1 MRPLVM
7 DFAADTAATHQ
18 AYEYSFEPAFLVGP
32 VTKPGVTEWP
42 VYLPKAAAW
51 YNFWT
56 GQRHTG
62 GQTVP
67 VFVKAGAIV
76 PLGKRQQHTGQKS
89 GNRLKIRVYPAPMAG
104 LIYTRTKATATAT
117 SKVNTRLL
125 PLPRMKSA
133 IH

>member
-18 AYEYSFEPAFLVGP
+18 AYEYSFEPAFLVVP

-56 GQRHTG
+56 GQRYTG

-89 GNRLKIRVYPAPMAG
+89 GDRLK
-104 LIYTRTKATATAT
+104 TRTKAIATAT

-133 IH
+133 RP

>member
-18 AYEYSFEPAFLVGP
+18 AYEYSFEPAFLVVP

-56 GQRHTG
+56 GQRYTG

-89 GNRLKIRVYPAPMAG
+89 GDRLKIRVYPGADG
-104 LIYTRTKATATAT
+104 RFNLYEDEGDSYRYEQGQHTLIAFA
-117 SKVNTRLL
+117 
-125 PLPRMKSA
+125 
-133 IH
+133 